1 MHYRYLYLI
10 FGLGLFLRLGVPY
23 TYGVTCESLDGLK
36 ATMKINHTG
45 GCPAGFRE
53 VKESKIVCQKRSNPN
68 LKITVSSDNRCPVG
82 YEFVN
87 VYKKGTIA
95 PPRHYRSTYIPPIQ
109 DTAEQEE
116 EVVKAETKQPRRKA
130 KVPTNTPTPTIQDE
144 GAKEAA
150 AGSLESDVQP
160 DCYIKAEKR
169 ESEIFKAIDNQ
180 DRGRVLQLIRDGVD
194 INVMNTENM
203 TPLMYA
209 ASNNDE
215 ELVKALIDSKANLEL
230 CDHRGETALFYA
242 GNLSDYKNGE
252 TALFHAG
259 NLFHVDNISDYNK
272 PENKVI
278 ALLLNAGANVN
289 AQNKN
294 GYTPLMISAG
304 HGRNLIVD
312 KMISA
317 GADQTLKN
325 DYGQSY
331 ENYFKEINMSYEK
344 EQAPELEHT
353 AENNNPEKS
362 NSSNI
367 IAIGLFLL
375 LLSTIGISYK
385 YGNRKNYTM
394 EIAEP
399 QNNPIED
406 SNETTLHEDHN
417 ATIDTGRYGMEN
429 PNVIDSDVS
438 YSLVIYA
445 RYNPEL
451 LKVLIQESKL
461 FRDSIKPIY
470 SSLYGVNLD
479 RFILSLNSDIA
490 RICLKLGYADNQ
502 FNDKEKLATV
512 FFLWASSISD
522 ERALEEFAYMLRN
535 PDNFTLD
542 LLRFSQSID
551 NTFERA
557 KNEKSEDFLVI
568 SALNNYHDQNLAAT
582 VKAAYSRMA
591 NVIVKIDGTVTKE
604 EEDALLEV
612 NDMIYG
618 TKNSTKQA
626 YQSSN
631 INYYSHNA
639 SDNQDNIE
647 DPKTEGDIPEDYDTL
662 LAQLNSLIGLE
673 NIKTDVGNL
682 SNFLKVQIQ
691 RKQAGMNV
699 PQVSLHSVFVG
710 HPGTGKTTVARLLG
724 RIFKSLGLLKSGH
737 LVETDRAGL
746 IAGYVGQT
754 SLKVDEIVNSALDG
768 VLFIDEAYALKP
780 ENSNNDYGQE
790 AIDILLKRIEDH
802 RDRLIVIVA
811 GYPEEMQRFIDSN
824 PGLKSRFNRYFH
836 FHHYTPDELIMIF
849 EKFCGDAHFKLTEAA
864 RTKMF
869 EVFEKS
875 YGERDK
881 SFGNARLARNLF
893 EKIIENQANRIVHI
907 APITEEILSTIE
919 VEDVGM

>member
-1 MHYRYLYLI
+1 MIL
-10 FGLGLFLRLGVPY
+10 GLGLFLRLGVPY

-53 VKESKIVCQKRSNPN
+53 VKETKIVCQKRSNPN

-116 EVVKAETKQPRRKA
+116 EVVKAETKQPKRKA
-130 KVPTNTPTPTIQDE
+130 KAPTNTPTPTIQDE

-160 DCYIKAEKR
+160 ACFLKAEKG
-169 ESEIFKAIDNQ
+169 ESEIFKAIANNN
-180 DRGRVLQLIRDGVD
+180 RGRVLQLIRDKVD
-194 INVMNTENM
+194 INAMNTENM

-209 ASNNDE
+209 ASKNDE
-215 ELVKALIDSKANLEL
+215 ELVKALLNSKADLEL
-230 CDHRGETALFYA
+230 CDSYAETALF
-242 GNLSDYKNGE
+242 LSVRNGKE
-252 TALFHAG
+252 G
-259 NLFHVDNISDYNK
+259 
-272 PENKVI
+272 NKVSRI
-278 ALLLNAGANVN
+278 LLNAGMNVN
-289 AQNKN
+289 AQNIY
-294 GYTPLMISAG
+294 GYTPLLLASNNG
-304 HGRNLIVD
+304 WLVRQLID
-312 KMISA
+312 S
-317 GADQTLKN
+317 GADQTITN
-325 DYGQSY
+325 MYGQSY
-331 ENYFKEINMSYEK
+331 ENYFKKLNKFSED
-344 EQAPELEHT
+344 EQASELEST
-353 AENNNPEKS
+353 MEIDNNPEKS

-375 LLSTIGISYK
+375 LSSTIGISYK
-385 YGNRKNYTM
+385 YGNRKNLTN
-394 EIAEP
+394 EVAEP
-399 QNNPIED
+399 LNNP
-406 SNETTLHEDHN
+406 NEYSTEAILHDDQSE
-417 ATIDTGRYGMEN
+417 TFDTGRDDMKN
-429 PNVIDSDVS
+429 SIPLDSDLFG
-438 YSLVIYA
+438 SLYFTIRDY
-445 RYNPEL
+445 PEL
-451 LKVLIQESKL
+451 LDTVFYEASL
-461 FRDSIKPIY
+461 FSHSLEPIY
-470 SSLYGVNLD
+470 
-479 RFILSLNSDIA
+479 LSLNDQGRNNMKTLLTTDIA
-490 RICLKLGYADNQ
+490 KMCLKLGYADGK
-502 FNDKEKLATV
+502 FNDKEKLATAV
-512 FFLWASSISD
+512 FIHVCTLLRDFRDSDNWLFALKNNPALFKTEVSELSSI
-522 ERALEEFAYMLRN
+522 
-535 PDNFTLD
+535 
-542 LLRFSQSID
+542 I
-551 NTFERA
+551 
-557 KNEKSEDFLVI
+557 SEIFNCAIEDKTDKFMII
-568 SALNNYHDQNLAAT
+568 SLSEQHLGTNIMSS

-626 YQSSN
+626 YQSSH
-631 INYYSHNA
+631 INYYSYNTEVK
-639 SDNQDNIE
+639 QDNV
-647 DPKTEGDIPEDYDTL
+647 DPSRTEEDIPEDYDTL

-780 ENSNNDYGQE
+780 ENSHNDYGQE

-864 RTKMF
+864 RNKMF

-907 APITEEILSTIE
+907 APITDEILSTIE
-919 VEDVGM
+919 VEDVRI